1 MGSKQFVKI
10 CFTKAVVPL
19 GAERDYRGSVSIKH
33 GKRIGPGA
41 MRQLPSM
48 KGPSSSPQQPA
59 ACQRIPV
66 SSRRLCVPARAV
78 GSTAAGLPI
87 VGRAQREQGREK
99 GSWEEEEGLRGLLVI
114 KAAEVIVLEQNHAA
128 SEPLQCGCSW
138 RRCRETEGGICS
150 M

>member
-1 MGSKQFVKI
+1 MNWRGGKGGGKGGGAGDVGSKQFVKI

-66 SSRRLCVPARAV
+66 SSWRLCVPARAV

-87 VGRAQREQGREK
+87 VGRAQREQEREK
-99 GSWEEEEGLRGLLVI
+99 GSWGRKG
-114 KAAEVIVLEQNHAA
+114 A
-128 SEPLQCGCSW
+128 
-138 RRCRETEGGICS
+138 
-150 M
+150 